1 MQAVL
6 TPQDARFPGRE
17 RPVRGPGSRQFW
29 KSPAKLFHLFLLTYS
44 FEI

>member
-17 RPVRGPGSRQFW
+17 RPVSRPRDQ
-29 KSPAKLFHLFLLTYS
+29 AVL
-44 FEI
+44 EITC